1 MIEHLYGLPVQI
13 EHTSFRLTDDEIS
26 IITNNEYYKSKS
38 NNLTKTSFLLKDT
51 RLSRVKNFLD
61 KHINNYIE
69 NVIEIRDKF
78 VMTQSWSTITKK
90 GELHH
95 VHHHPNTIFSLVFY
109 VSAEGSKSGN
119 FVFDF
124 ESSRLNE
131 KWNFSFDVKK
141 WTCTPLSYRIS
152 NACISVSF

>member
-1 MIEHLYGLPVQI
+1 MIEHLQGLPVQI
-13 EHTSFRLTDDEIS
+13 EHTPFRLTDDEIS

-61 KHINNYIE
+61 EHINNYIE

-90 GELHH
+90 G
-95 VHHHPNTIFSLVFY
+95 
-109 VSAEGSKSGN
+109 
-119 FVFDF
+119 
-124 ESSRLNE
+124 
-131 KWNFSFDVKK
+131 
-141 WTCTPLSYRIS
+141 
-152 NACISVSF
+152 